1 MVLIPPDAGIRM
13 RMQTEASLLQPTAPA
28 QEIPSDLPELR
39 TGQTFTARIQE
50 VMPENTYRAL
60 VAGKQITLQLP
71 EGAKAGD
78 SLELVVVDR
87 TPKVVIAQL
96 TGQSAVTPAAD
107 EPYKYATLSRTGQ
120 MIGNLLL
127 PEGEQHQPA
136 TLNRG
141 EPLLP
146 QPPARATDLVP
157 ALQKAITQ
165 SGLFYESH
173 QAQWVAGKLAV
184 AQLLQEPQG
193 QRSAPATLAQHGVI
207 QAPLPQGTGRPAP
220 TTPTQD
226 GAQPLSLPQEAGRAA
241 TTSAASPSLMQTLF
255 GGEARSEAPT
265 AQQQASAV
273 AQAMPEELRP
283 IVQQQLDAVAT
294 QRLIWHGEAWPTQ
307 AMEWE
312 IVREEEQGA
321 GTDVDDLASWRTTL
335 RLDTPR
341 LGHIDA
347 SLRLTTAG
355 IHMTVATSDEAS
367 AADLRDA
374 APELAASFDAAGIS
388 LLSFLVKHES
398 GG

>member
-1 MVLIPPDAGIRM
+1 MALIPPDAGIRM
-13 RMQTEASLLQPTAPA
+13 RMQTEANLLQPTTPA

-50 VMPENTYRAL
+50 VMPENTYKAL

-78 SLELVVVDR
+78 TLELVVIDR

-96 TGQSAVTPAAD
+96 TEQAAAPAANA
-107 EPYKYATLSRTGQ
+107 PYQYATLSRTGQ

-127 PEGEQHQPA
+127 PEGEAHQPA

-146 QPPARATDLVP
+146 QPPTQATDLAP

-173 QAQWVAGKLAV
+173 QAQWIAGRLPV

-193 QRSAPATLAQHGVI
+193 QRSAPSTLAQHGVV
-207 QAPLPQGTGRPAP
+207 PAP
-220 TTPTQD
+220 V
-226 GAQPLSLPQEAGRAA
+226 PQEATAHTTA
-241 TTSAASPSLMQTLF
+241 TASAPSPTLLQTLF
-255 GGEARSEAPT
+255 GGETRAEATPVQPQAAT
-265 AQQQASAV
+265 LAQSV
-273 AQAMPEELRP
+273 PEELRP

-312 IVREEEQGA
+312 IVREDERRAGADPDEEA
-321 GTDVDDLASWRTTL
+321 AWRTTL

-341 LGHIDA
+341 LGHVDA
-347 SLRLTTAG
+347 SLRLTAAG
-355 IHMTVATSDEAS
+355 IHMTLTTPYGAS
-367 AADLRDA
+367 AANLRAA
-374 APELAASFDAAGIS
+374 APALAASLDTAGIA
-388 LLSFLVKHES
+388 LLSFQVKYES
-398 GG
+398 GE